1 MTPHPTPAD
10 RGLEIARELVDLLEA
25 KKADD
30 ILLLDLQEVCSFADY
45 FVLASG
51 ISERTLEALK
61 EDSVQALKKARLERI
76 PSVEGSAASG
86 WVLVDAGD
94 VVLHL
99 FSPRQRK
106 YYRLEELWKAGRVL
120 LHLQ

>member
-1 MTPHPTPAD
+1 MTRQPSTPLKGLDVA
-10 RGLEIARELVDLLEA
+10 RGLVDALEA
-25 KKADD
+25 RKADD
-30 ILLLDLQEVCSFADY
+30 ILLLDLQGVCSFADY

-51 ISERTLEALK
+51 VSERTLEALGEEASQHLK
-61 EDSVQALKKARLERI
+61 RALPGRVPA
-76 PSVEGSAASG
+76 VEGSAASG
-86 WVLVDAGD
+86 WILVDSGD

>member
-1 MTPHPTPAD
+1 LTPKATPVD
-10 RGLEIARELVDLLEA
+10 RALEIARELVDLLEA

-61 EDSVQALKKARLERI
+61 ADSVQHLKKARLKRI
-76 PSVEGSAASG
+76 PSVEGSAAGG

-106 YYRLEELWKAGRVL
+106 YYQLEELWKAGRVL

>member
-1 MTPHPTPAD
+1 LTPKATPVD
-10 RGLEIARELVDLLEA
+10 RALEIARELVDLLEA

-61 EDSVQALKKARLERI
+61 EDSVQHLKKARLKRI
-76 PSVEGSAASG
+76 PSVEGSAAGG

-106 YYRLEELWKAGRVL
+106 YYQLEELWKAGRVL

>member
-1 MTPHPTPAD
+1 MTPKPSSAD

-30 ILLLDLQEVCSFADY
+30 IVLLDLQEICSFADY

-51 ISERTLEALK
+51 ISERTLEALR
-61 EDSVQALKKARLERI
+61 EEAVHHLKKARLSRI
-76 PSVEGSAASG
+76 PTIEGSAASG

-106 YYRLEELWKAGRVL
+106 YYRLEELWKEGRVL

>member
-1 MTPHPTPAD
+1 MTAASSAIE
-10 RGLEIARELVDLLEA
+10 RALELARSLVDVLEA

-30 ILLLDLQEVCSFADY
+30 IVLLDLQDVCSFADY
-45 FVLASG
+45 FVVASG
-51 ISERTLEALK
+51 VSERTLDALA
-61 EDSVQALKKARLERI
+61 EESSRHLKKARPGRVT
-76 PSVEGSAASG
+76 SVEGSAESG
-86 WVLVDAGD
+86 WILLDAGD

-106 YYRLEELWKAGRVL
+106 YYKLEELWKAGKVL

>member
-1 MTPHPTPAD
+1 MTPKPSSPD

-51 ISERTLEALK
+51 ISERTLEALR
-61 EDSVQALKKARLERI
+61 EEAVQHLKKARLRRI

-106 YYRLEELWKAGRVL
+106 YYQLEELWKAGRVL
-120 LHLQ
+120 LRLQ

>member
-1 MTPHPTPAD
+1 MTPKATQAD
-10 RGLEIARELVDLLEA
+10 RGLKIARELVDLLEA

-30 ILLLDLQEVCSFADY
+30 ILLLDLQDVCSFADY

-61 EDSVQALKKARLERI
+61 EDSVQHLKKARLKRI
-76 PSVEGSAASG
+76 PTVEGSAAGG

>member
-1 MTPHPTPAD
+1 MTPNPILAD

-45 FVLASG
+45 FVMASG
-51 ISERTLEALK
+51 VSERTLEALK
-61 EDSVQALKKARLERI
+61 EDSVQHLKKARLSRM

-99 FSPRQRK
+99 FSPRQRE
-106 YYRLEELWKAGRVL
+106 YYRLEELWKPGRVL
-120 LHLQ
+120 LRLQ

>member
-1 MTPHPTPAD
+1 
-10 RGLEIARELVDLLEA
+10 LVDLLEA

>member
-1 MTPHPTPAD
+1 LTPHPTPAD

>member
-1 MTPHPTPAD
+1 MTPKATPVD
-10 RGLEIARELVDLLEA
+10 RALEIARELVDLLEA

-51 ISERTLEALK
+51 VSERTLEALK
-61 EDSVQALKKARLERI
+61 EDSVQHLKKARLKRI
-76 PSVEGSAASG
+76 PSVEGSAAGG

-106 YYRLEELWKAGRVL
+106 YYQLEELWKAGRVL

>member
-1 MTPHPTPAD
+1 MTPKATPVD
-10 RGLEIARELVDLLEA
+10 RALEIARELVDLLEA

-30 ILLLDLQEVCSFADY
+30 ILLLDLQEVCTFADY
-45 FVLASG
+45 FALASG
-51 ISERTLEALK
+51 MSERTLEALK
-61 EDSVQALKKARLERI
+61 EDSVQHLKKAGLRRI
-76 PSVEGSAASG
+76 PTVEGSAASG

>member
-1 MTPHPTPAD
+1 LTPKATPVD

-51 ISERTLEALK
+51 VSERTLEALK
-61 EDSVQALKKARLERI
+61 EDSVQHLKKARLKRI
-76 PSVEGSAASG
+76 PAVEGSAAGG

-106 YYRLEELWKAGRVL
+106 YYQLEELWKAGRVL

>member
-1 MTPHPTPAD
+1 
-10 RGLEIARELVDLLEA
+10 LVDLLEA

-61 EDSVQALKKARLERI
+61 EDSVQYLKKARLKRI
-76 PSVEGSAASG
+76 PSVEGSATGG

-106 YYRLEELWKAGRVL
+106 YYQLEELWKAGRVL

>member
-1 MTPHPTPAD
+1 MTRPLATPESSLDVA
-10 RGLEIARELVDLLEA
+10 RGLVDALEA
-25 KKADD
+25 RKADD
-30 ILLLDLQEVCSFADY
+30 ILLIDLQDVCSFADY

-51 ISERTLEALK
+51 VSDRTLEALA
-61 EDSVQALKKARLERI
+61 EEASRHLKHVLPGLVPA
-76 PSVEGSAASG
+76 VEGSAVSG
-86 WVLVDAGD
+86 WILVDAGN

-106 YYRLEELWKAGRVL
+106 YYRLEELWKTGRVL

>member
-1 MTPHPTPAD
+1 MTRQPSTPPKGLDVA
-10 RGLEIARELVDLLEA
+10 RGLVDALEA
-25 KKADD
+25 RKADD
-30 ILLLDLQEVCSFADY
+30 ILLLDLQGVCTFADY

-51 ISERTLEALK
+51 VSERTLEALGEEASQHLK
-61 EDSVQALKKARLERI
+61 RALPGRVPA
-76 PSVEGSAASG
+76 VEGSAASG
-86 WVLVDAGD
+86 WILVDAGD